1 MFGFLNLHKPLGCTS
16 HDCVAQIRR
25 LAQTRRVGHG
35 GTLDPLASGV
45 LPLAIGQATRLLPYL
60 PKTKSYQGVI
70 RFGLTTT
77 TDDLAGEILQQ
88 HPTKDLSLAQIQSH
102 LPEFLG
108 RILQTPPQYSAIQK
122 GGQRLYALARA
133 GIAVAVP
140 SRWVDIFSLNI
151 LEWRP
156 GEPAELAIDI
166 TCGEGT
172 YIRSLARDWGQKVGT
187 GATLAKLVRTL
198 AGGMSLEQSWQ
209 LASLREQPDDLSR
222 ALIMPNEAL
231 AHLPQILLTE
241 PESKRWFYGQRL
253 LVEPQHPGLRVVMN
267 KGGSCMGI
275 GEIRPDTES
284 RVLHPQVV
292 LNTL

>member
-1 MFGFLNLHKPLGCTS
+1 LFGFLNLHKPLGCTS

-60 PKTKSYQGVI
+60 PKTKSYHGVI

-88 HPTKDLSLAQIQSH
+88 HPTKDLSLAEIQSH

-108 RILQTPPQYSAIQK
+108 RVLQIPPQYSAIQK
-122 GGQRLYALARA
+122 NGQRLYALARA
-133 GIAVAVP
+133 GMAVAVP
-140 SRWVDIFSLNI
+140 PRWVDIFSLNI

-156 GEPAELAIDI
+156 GEPAELEMEI

-198 AGGMSLEQSWQ
+198 AAGMSLEQSWQ

-222 ALIMPNEAL
+222 ALIMPAQAL
-231 AHLPQILLTE
+231 AHLTQICLAE
-241 PESKRWFYGQRL
+241 PELKRWFYGQRL
-253 LVEPQHPGLRVVMN
+253 LVEPQPPGLRVVMN
-267 KGGSCMGI
+267 EDGSCVGI
-275 GEIRPDTES
+275 GEIRLDTES
-284 RVLHPQVV
+284 KVLHPQVV
-292 LNTL
+292 LHIP